1 MRPTSLRQQSAL
13 AHPAMTDAA
22 TSQPNDNSSGEPS
35 PSTTS
40 DAMGDATDAAAAAAL
55 VALPQPTA
63 TAAGEAQRVPCNVQ
77 LRAG

>member
-1 MRPTSLRQQSAL
+1 MELDSSPISA
-13 AHPAMTDAA
+13 AA
-22 TSQPNDNSSGEPS
+22 ADP
-35 PSTTS
+35 
-40 DAMGDATDAAAAAAL
+40 AAAAAAEAL